1 MKKGNAKEIDL
12 TSIEYIASQFRSG
25 GFVNNAEK
33 EATDMPGHRL
43 HSKGGVLFSP
53 N

>member
-1 MKKGNAKEIDL
+1 MTAKKIDL

-25 GFVNNAEK
+25 DFVNNAEK

-43 HSKGGVLFSP
+43 RSKGAVVFSQ